1 MNEMVTVP
9 PTFNVAM
16 TTHIEMWPRRGQ
28 TRQRKKPDS
37 SSWLQAQTHNK
48 RATHTPYKSRVP
60 VPKRSHHLQQQPC
73 AGLQEPKVQTPTGV
87 PLGQRRRESPPRV
100 ARELRVMGKEAHYF
114 SWFYPH
120 SRTAGKRAPGKEPPP
135 PTDRRIWP
143 QHFVSPGRWLA
154 TILHKRLLRVG
165 SAQREFPS
173 HSVRKEN
180 PLLSSSPFAPAPLD
194 QPRRRSPKAGP
205 LAKKRQRAAGWG
217 RVTWVQKVQVGRP
230 LQLFWKYPHSKAQHT
245 G

>member
-1 MNEMVTVP
+1 MAQEGTDQ
-9 PTFNVAM
+9 A
-16 TTHIEMWPRRGQ
+16 EKK
-28 TRQRKKPDS
+28 TRFLILTSGPDS
-37 SSWLQAQTHNK
+37 QQKSHTHSVQKPGARPEALAPPAAATVRWPPRTKGPDANGSTI
-48 RATHTPYKSRVP
+48 RAEETRV
-60 VPKRSHHLQQQPC
+60 
-73 AGLQEPKVQTPTGV
+73 
-87 PLGQRRRESPPRV
+87 PPRV

-217 RVTWVQKVQVGRP
+217 RVTWVQKVQVGWP